1 VFRYTPENARLW
13 RGILEAVRD
22 VAGPWRSICYSGT
35 DTFDNPEYERFIE
48 DFAAVKACA
57 CAPDRELKGPW

>member
-1 VFRYTPENARLW
+1 M
-13 RGILEAVRD
+13 LEAVRG